1 MQITP
6 LARAV
11 NHVLAADTPMR
22 VDLAPLSPQVE
33 WPSRKSRF
41 LALVGEG
48 GEQPHPR
55 RQPSAAGIHRRR
67 RHSGG

>member
-11 NHVLAADTPMR
+11 NHVLAADTPLR

-48 GEQPHPR
+48 ASNRILVGSRAP
-55 RQPSAAGIHRRR
+55 AARLSIG
-67 RHSGG
+67 